1 MTTKI
6 NYVKAYREKTKELKE
21 LQAKLESEIKFL
33 EERLAHNQKEFD
45 KAVTSNRRY
54 QEIILEQRGIIG
66 FLEGK
71 ITKLTELLEE
81 Q

>member
-1 MTTKI
+1 MAQVTWSHSG
-6 NYVKAYREKTKELKE
+6 LKDFE
-21 LQAKLESEIKFL
+21 GCP
-33 EERLAHNQKEFD
+33 
-45 KAVTSNRRY
+45 RRY

>member
-1 MTTKI
+1 MATKI
-6 NYVKAYREKTKELKE
+6 NYTKAYREKTKELKE

-33 EERLAHNQKEFD
+33 DGRSTHYEKEFD

>member
-6 NYVKAYREKTKELKE
+6 NYTKAYREKTKELKE
-21 LQAKLESEIKFL
+21 LQAQMESKVRYFEDRSTHY
-33 EERLAHNQKEFD
+33 EKEFD
-45 KAVTSNRRY
+45 KAVASNRRY

-71 ITKLTELLEE
+71 ITKLTELMDEE
-81 Q
+81 

>member
-6 NYVKAYREKTKELKE
+6 NYTKAYREKTKELKE
-21 LQAKLESEIKFL
+21 MQAQLESKVRYFED
-33 EERLAHNQKEFD
+33 RAAHYEKEFD
-45 KAVTSNRRY
+45 KAVASNRRY
-54 QEIILEQRGIIG
+54 QELLLEQRGIIG

>member
-6 NYVKAYREKTKELKE
+6 NYTKAYREKTKELKE
-21 LQAKLESEIKFL
+21 MQAHAESQIKFL

-45 KAVTSNRRY
+45 KAVASNRRY

-71 ITKLTELLEE
+71 ITKLTELMDEE
-81 Q
+81 